1 MLLAQTRRYGGPMQL
16 SGAFAEVALGAFYV
30 TQSEPTALRDQ
41 SISRSV
47 NNKIMPSDIGDN
59 ILHDV
64 EL

>member
-1 MLLAQTRRYGGPMQL
+1 MQL

-47 NNKIMPSDIGDN
+47 NNKIMPSDVGDN